1 MELDSNL
8 LDDSILTARKPLT
21 PKPLAPSEPR
31 EDELREFGDIG
42 RTRTAIYDNV
52 LKATQ
57 AIQPISNGRHTLRL
71 TNVAYQDPDRF
82 SKQQQK
88 QAILNRQTL
97 ARRMQGVWELVDDAT
112 GDVIDRKKSVIMS
125 VPHMTERGTFINK
138 GTEYALKNQ
147 QRLLP
152 GIYTRIRDNG
162 EIESHANILPG
173 VGQAHR
179 YYLDPAKGMFRIKVG
194 QGTVGIMPLLKAMG
208 ATKEQLLE
216 AWGRDLYASNF
227 TADDPQE
234 YKKLKEKF
242 LSAKE
247 MQGDENQQREAL
259 VKKFHDM
266 QVDPEVTK
274 RTLGKEY
281 SNLSLDTLLDITKKL
296 IRVSKKED
304 NPDDRDSLPFQQFY
318 GPEDLFAERIA
329 RDKDN
334 LRRTLLWKASQRG
347 SLKNMPSSAL
357 NKQLHAALLHSG
369 LGIAAEEINTAELL
383 DKATVVTRLG
393 EGGIPSLDSIPDE
406 ARSVQPSMFG
416 FIDPLRTP
424 ECYDEKTEVM
434 TKFGWKFWKDITE
447 EDEFACLVD
456 NTLVYSKAEKLHKSH
471 YIGTMFGVVTDSIN
485 YLVTPNHRM
494 CTAPLHA
501 GAEFRIELAETLVCK
516 NRLVSSGGFDPYV
529 GNTIKEFQLPKP
541 DNAAKCTRLFDS
553 VDICTWAELLGWYIG
568 EGNST
573 YNEVA
578 QQYHVKITQSSAAN
592 PANCKQI
599 TNLLNSL
606 PFTWHY
612 RDRNFALS
620 TKQLAYYF
628 KQFGNSPERYIPTEC
643 FDWPLNAR
651 VRLFDSLM
659 KGEGRKNKRGE
670 RTCFCTSSHKLALD
684 FQLLAFTLGYSS
696 RIVFEPDDRPQSNT
710 GGCWIVHVHKW
721 NTHQLLYN
729 RKGKSDYTTVD
740 YDGMVYCA
748 TVPGGLL
755 YVRRE
760 DSCGFW
766 CGNSGR
772 AGVDTFLARGARKGP
787 NNKLYVKFND
797 ARTGKP
803 VYKTPQQLS
812 DLTIGFPKSLERD
825 LPRVV
830 AMRGGKMVYVPK
842 KDIDLV
848 LPSMEDALNPLS
860 NLIPNKSQVKGQRL
874 VMASRMTTQ
883 ALPVVDAESPLVQTA
898 VPGTN
903 RLQSFE
909 EAYADKMG
917 ALKAQKNGR
926 VLSVSP
932 DEIKV
937 QYEDGTTDTLDIY
950 NNFPLNRKTR
960 IHQDPVVQPGQTF
973 TANQLLAKSN
983 YTDKTGATALG
994 RNARTAYMV
1003 WEGKNF
1009 EDAVVISKS
1018 FAKKMTSEHIYQ
1030 HELETNDKTSIGKK
1044 KYIQHFPSKY
1054 DKKTLENL
1062 DDNGVIKPGTEV
1074 KYGDP
1079 LILGISQKDVAHNRV
1094 HKQGQVS
1101 YADSTVNWEHH
1112 DPGVVTDV
1120 VMSKNGPAVIVKSL
1134 AEMRIGDKLCYSPC
1148 TEVLTRDGWKFITDV
1163 SMLDDIASLN
1173 PITHEIEWAS
1183 VKAYHRYDHAGP
1195 MYNLET
1201 TQVSLLVT
1209 DNHNLYAKR
1218 RDASAYKLEEAK
1230 SLFGRRFKLKR
1241 NGLWKQ
1247 GDNPE
1252 FITLPPLKV
1261 KAGQFGNGERELP
1274 EVKVP
1279 IKTYL
1284 MLLGMFLSEG
1294 NLVNHP
1300 ASGTFGFD
1308 ICQIKEPNRQQML
1321 DALNEADIKYCF
1333 LGDSK
1338 IRIHSKQWLIH
1349 LRQFGPTARYKHMP
1363 RQIFEL
1369 STELLQVFYKWIM
1382 WGDGHQGKCH
1392 TYTTISQQLADDMQH
1407 LCLLLGMSAN
1417 IKSEAERLGFIKG
1430 KQYVFQRKY
1439 TLSIY
1444 RSKNEPEINH
1454 GHCKQQGG
1462 QLEQWL
1468 AYNGNVYCVTLN
1480 KNHIMYTR
1488 RKGKPVW
1495 CGNSGRFGDKGI
1507 LADIIDDEAMPKDA
1521 QGRPFEVLANPLG
1534 LVTRVNPG
1542 QMAELWLGK
1551 LAELQGKPFKVED
1564 FDDSKDL
1571 INWVK
1576 EQLQQNN
1583 LKALEDVFDPKN
1595 DKKISNIATGNRFFM
1610 KLHHMA
1616 EAKSQ
1621 GRSGGA
1627 YTAEGAPAKGGV
1639 EGCFAPKQNI
1649 LTIQGYKNISEICE
1663 KKLGVQVRTFS
1674 ESLKEWVY
1682 RPVVDWFT
1690 YRAKVDDLLSVHTIG
1705 GPCEKDSRTNRTHSV
1720 MYMTKNHYVFTYDG
1734 RKVTANELTI
1744 NDKLVT
1750 WGPIPTEDQKAFIA
1764 GTLLGDAT
1772 ADFNGIS
1779 FEHSVK
1785 QIEYVNWKSYV
1796 LNGLNAKSC
1805 DTVHDMSQNPDFKT
1819 KRCLAK
1825 VVWIAETHVCDYYTK
1840 LCYDNNHIKRVTPEW
1855 LAQLNDLSI
1864 AMWVLDD
1871 GSISNR
1877 AKKKGRINYTG
1888 NITTHG
1894 FDYESKQLLVDWLN
1908 NRLATDC
1915 IINAVGA
1922 INLTSDACRKLIP
1935 IIAKYV
1941 PWEVIPK
1948 SKKFLIKEV
1957 MKLQKVQ
1964 PPTKL
1969 NTTCELGKVPLIISK
1984 IEKYKHDKPDVT
1996 EINVYDFTVKD
2007 THTYVA
2013 SHALV
2018 SNSKRIGILESNA
2031 LLAHG
2036 ATDTLQDVISVRSN
2050 KNQDYWLQYMQ
2061 GYNPKI
2067 EKVPYA
2073 YEKFVN
2079 QLKASGVNVVRKGTQ
2094 QHIMALTD
2102 KDIDELAG
2110 DRELTNASGVDW
2122 GRGLQELPGG
2132 LFDKSKTGGHGGNQ
2146 WSYFKLHEPMPN
2158 PVMEEPIRRILG
2170 LTQAKFEGIL
2180 SGETQ
2185 LDKYGTGP
2193 QAIKK
2198 ALENINIAKEI
2209 ELARNVMNGGKASQR
2224 DAAVRKL
2231 GYLKAAQKLGLSLAD
2246 YTLTKVPVIPPSF
2259 RPVSVMSN
2267 DMPLV
2272 NDANYL
2278 YKELFEANENLKKIQ
2293 ANLGT
2298 EASGAER
2305 LATYRAF
2312 KAVTGLG
2319 DPIGVKTQEKNVQGF
2334 LKNVFGSSPKFGCY
2348 DDKTEILTQQ
2358 GWVNF
2363 ADYKG
2368 NVPVA
2373 TLNPNTNAFE
2383 WQLPTDVYHW
2393 DYNGELFEFST
2404 ARGLDSVVTP
2414 NHRNFVRNR
2423 TGKKSAD
2430 NMNTGWCI
2438 EPAYITAADGNRK
2451 WFRTAASN
2459 WVGHRL
2465 RPKFLPLSCK
2475 LKDFAAFVG
2484 WWVAEGWLGDRKK
2497 DRIQLCQA
2505 IKNKAN
2511 CKRID
2516 ELVDSLGLPCSKG
2529 KYLRKGKFGECWVWQ
2544 WSIRSKELAQWL
2556 TVNAGLLA
2564 ENKKL
2569 SNKIKDWDTPFLRE
2583 FFLGYLGGDG
2593 TRRYLPRQN
2602 KGGITH
2608 KNHSALLDQ
2617 KQSANT
2623 TSEQLAG
2630 NMQEIACKL
2639 GITAR
2644 LVLRPTEEV
2653 NCHDL
2658 YKINLSGSAFVVTEG
2673 KDKAKIIKYTGQV
2686 HCVSVPNGIVYVRRN
2701 GKPLFSGNSLQRKL
2715 ISTTVD
2721 NVGRGVISPDPNL
2734 DMDQVGIPEDK
2745 AFKIYERF
2753 VTRNLVRRG
2762 MSLRE
2767 AREAVKNKT
2776 KVAREMLNEEMERR
2790 PVYISRAP
2798 VLHKFGI
2805 LAAKPQITKGDVLRV
2820 SPLVVKGF
2828 GADFD
2833 GNCCDYDTELY
2844 LQVDSSLLGLWSV
2857 DQLQSWESL
2866 IMRTCGT
2873 TLLDVAGEDKSF
2885 KVKIGDIP
2893 RQGKGFKGK
2902 DGQTIY
2908 NLPEGLSVLSYDP
2921 ETCKPIYTPIT
2932 KITIDENHACREVKT
2947 RSGRSVIVSDN
2958 ESLCVFDTELGQV
2971 RKMKPTDA
2979 VGKLSPYVK
2988 QYPIVGNQFSFE
3000 LGWWYAVL
3008 AADGW
3013 KQEFLVGYSKND
3025 IASRKE
3031 FERIARECILDAFN
3045 VNEYADKDRPNKFG
3059 DSVKIHLSGK
3069 HFVKKVLDVVHPD
3082 HKDHPEDRAALYKKL
3097 PDVLL
3102 YNGSRE
3108 CLLGLLS
3115 GAIDGDASVGWNTTN
3130 KNRRF
3135 FCRFNT
3141 SSPYLVESYKELLA
3155 RLGVRYSVT
3164 VTPAKGQSKTSYTVC
3179 PSVTD
3184 LFKILPECRLVNA
3197 ERKAIVAEFLAT
3209 TESLKDDLDIVPISS
3224 DLANILSKLLIQQKN
3239 LYGLLRS
3246 AVSSGKLG
3254 RGTAKK
3260 VLELVPELDHDHY
3273 MIFTHIVNGD
3283 HIHWD
3288 PIVSATEVEARDVFD
3303 LEVPETKVFS
3313 ANNGLIIWDT
3323 MNYHVPS
3330 TDAAV
3335 KEAYE
3340 RLLPSKNLFSLADF
3354 KSVMHKPANEY
3365 ITGLYFA
3372 TQPSSDKPTRIFRN
3386 KSDMMKA
3393 YESGAIDY
3401 NDKIRILEP

>member
-21 PKPLAPSEPR
+21 PKPLAPSEPK

-42 RTRTAIYDNV
+42 RTRTAIYTNV

-57 AIQPISNGRHTLRL
+57 AIQPVSNGRHTLRL

-266 QVDPEVTK
+266 RVDPEVTK

-281 SNLSLDTLLDITKKL
+281 NNLSLDTLLDITKKL

-304 NPDDRDSLPFQQFY
+304 DPDDRDSLPFQQFY

-383 DKATVVTRLG
+383 DKATAVTRLG

-424 ECYDEKTEVM
+424 E
-434 TKFGWKFWKDITE
+434 
-447 EDEFACLVD
+447 
-456 NTLVYSKAEKLHKSH
+456 
-471 YIGTMFGVVTDSIN
+471 
-485 YLVTPNHRM
+485 
-494 CTAPLHA
+494 
-501 GAEFRIELAETLVCK
+501 
-516 NRLVSSGGFDPYV
+516 
-529 GNTIKEFQLPKP
+529 
-541 DNAAKCTRLFDS
+541 
-553 VDICTWAELLGWYIG
+553 
-568 EGNST
+568 
-573 YNEVA
+573 
-578 QQYHVKITQSSAAN
+578 
-592 PANCKQI
+592 
-599 TNLLNSL
+599 
-606 PFTWHY
+606 
-612 RDRNFALS
+612 
-620 TKQLAYYF
+620 
-628 KQFGNSPERYIPTEC
+628 
-643 FDWPLNAR
+643 
-651 VRLFDSLM
+651 
-659 KGEGRKNKRGE
+659 
-670 RTCFCTSSHKLALD
+670 
-684 FQLLAFTLGYSS
+684 
-696 RIVFEPDDRPQSNT
+696 
-710 GGCWIVHVHKW
+710 
-721 NTHQLLYN
+721 
-729 RKGKSDYTTVD
+729 
-740 YDGMVYCA
+740 
-748 TVPGGLL
+748 
-755 YVRRE
+755 
-760 DSCGFW
+760 
-766 CGNSGR
+766 SGR

-1112 DPGVVTDV
+1112 DPGIVTDV

-1134 AEMRIGDKLCYSPC
+1134 AEMRIGDKL
-1148 TEVLTRDGWKFITDV
+1148 
-1163 SMLDDIASLN
+1163 
-1173 PITHEIEWAS
+1173 
-1183 VKAYHRYDHAGP
+1183 
-1195 MYNLET
+1195 
-1201 TQVSLLVT
+1201 
-1209 DNHNLYAKR
+1209 
-1218 RDASAYKLEEAK
+1218 
-1230 SLFGRRFKLKR
+1230 
-1241 NGLWKQ
+1241 
-1247 GDNPE
+1247 
-1252 FITLPPLKV
+1252 
-1261 KAGQFGNGERELP
+1261 
-1274 EVKVP
+1274 
-1279 IKTYL
+1279 
-1284 MLLGMFLSEG
+1284 
-1294 NLVNHP
+1294 
-1300 ASGTFGFD
+1300 
-1308 ICQIKEPNRQQML
+1308 
-1321 DALNEADIKYCF
+1321 
-1333 LGDSK
+1333 
-1338 IRIHSKQWLIH
+1338 
-1349 LRQFGPTARYKHMP
+1349 
-1363 RQIFEL
+1363 
-1369 STELLQVFYKWIM
+1369 
-1382 WGDGHQGKCH
+1382 
-1392 TYTTISQQLADDMQH
+1392 
-1407 LCLLLGMSAN
+1407 
-1417 IKSEAERLGFIKG
+1417 
-1430 KQYVFQRKY
+1430 
-1439 TLSIY
+1439 
-1444 RSKNEPEINH
+1444 
-1454 GHCKQQGG
+1454 
-1462 QLEQWL
+1462 
-1468 AYNGNVYCVTLN
+1468 
-1480 KNHIMYTR
+1480 
-1488 RKGKPVW
+1488 
-1495 CGNSGRFGDKGI
+1495 SGRFGDKGI

-1888 NITTHG
+1888 NIATHG

-2079 QLKASGVNVVRKGTQ
+2079 QLKASGVNVVRKGSQ

-2319 DPIGVKTQEKNVQGF
+2319 DPIGVKTQEKNIQGF
-2334 LKNVFGSSPKFGCY
+2334 LKNVFGSSPKFG
-2348 DDKTEILTQQ
+2348 
-2358 GWVNF
+2358 V
-2363 ADYKG
+2363 
-2368 NVPVA
+2368 
-2373 TLNPNTNAFE
+2373 
-2383 WQLPTDVYHW
+2383 
-2393 DYNGELFEFST
+2393 
-2404 ARGLDSVVTP
+2404 
-2414 NHRNFVRNR
+2414 
-2423 TGKKSAD
+2423 
-2430 NMNTGWCI
+2430 
-2438 EPAYITAADGNRK
+2438 
-2451 WFRTAASN
+2451 
-2459 WVGHRL
+2459 
-2465 RPKFLPLSCK
+2465 
-2475 LKDFAAFVG
+2475 
-2484 WWVAEGWLGDRKK
+2484 
-2497 DRIQLCQA
+2497 
-2505 IKNKAN
+2505 
-2511 CKRID
+2511 
-2516 ELVDSLGLPCSKG
+2516 
-2529 KYLRKGKFGECWVWQ
+2529 
-2544 WSIRSKELAQWL
+2544 
-2556 TVNAGLLA
+2556 
-2564 ENKKL
+2564 
-2569 SNKIKDWDTPFLRE
+2569 
-2583 FFLGYLGGDG
+2583 
-2593 TRRYLPRQN
+2593 
-2602 KGGITH
+2602 
-2608 KNHSALLDQ
+2608 
-2617 KQSANT
+2617 
-2623 TSEQLAG
+2623 
-2630 NMQEIACKL
+2630 
-2639 GITAR
+2639 
-2644 LVLRPTEEV
+2644 
-2653 NCHDL
+2653 
-2658 YKINLSGSAFVVTEG
+2658 
-2673 KDKAKIIKYTGQV
+2673 
-2686 HCVSVPNGIVYVRRN
+2686 
-2701 GKPLFSGNSLQRKL
+2701 LQRKL

-2857 DQLQSWESL
+2857 DQFQSWESL

-2873 TLLDVAGEDKSF
+2873 TLLDVAGENKSF

-2908 NLPEGLSVLSYDP
+2908 NLPEGLSVLSYGP

-3025 IASRKE
+3025 TASRKE

-3045 VNEYADKDRPNKFG
+3045 VNEYSDKDRANKFG

-3197 ERKAIVAEFLAT
+3197 ERKAIIDEFLAT

-3224 DLANILSKLLIQQKN
+3224 GLANILSKLLIQQKN